1 LSPGLQQENQRRIE
15 KGVALLFRRS
25 ISVGVPT
32 AAFKLEGAGAHDLFG
47 LFFTAA
53 RALMGFGSHG
63 NQFFEKMTALAFEFI
78 NRHGL
83 NLQNFSFAE
92 LENLALI

>member
-1 LSPGLQQENQRRIE
+1 
-15 KGVALLFRRS
+15 
-25 ISVGVPT
+25 
-32 AAFKLEGAGAHDLFG
+32 
-47 LFFTAA
+47 
-53 RALMGFGSHG
+53 MGFGSHG
-63 NQFFEKMTALAFEFI
+63 NQFFEKMTALAFEFV